1 MRILTGLIAAAAAV
15 VVLIFVGGMVSPMQ
29 EEDRNVPGAT
39 TGKGQSKL
47 IE

>member
-1 MRILTGLIAAAAAV
+1 MRIFTGLIAAVLAV
-15 VVLIFVGGMVSPMQ
+15 VVLIFVGGMVSPMHK
-29 EEDRNVPGAT
+29 EDRNVPAAT